1 MLKLSPLIFLAIL
14 TSGLPSRAQAQ
25 RLYRFEAGAAG
36 SYNSFDNATELD
48 GTMGGTGR
56 LGYWFWR
63 FASVEL
69 EGSFASPTSSNG
81 ESVNVM
87 SLTGSGLYN
96 LPLGLYNSAFIRA
109 GLGRIGYGN
118 CPDSVAPS
126 TICGSAMA
134 LIGGVGGRFA
144 LSPTMMLR
152 AELLMSRSSSPS
164 FSNLS
169 ISAGFSWMLA
179 SQRLADTDEDLVFD
193 RYDRCP
199 ATPLGAIVN
208 RNGCPSD
215 TDADTVLDGIDRCP
229 NSPEGALVD
238 SAGCPKD
245 TDRDTV
251 LDGVDR
257 CADTPSGALV
267 DATGCPADADNDKV
281 LDGLDRCPNT
291 PTGATVDRLG
301 CPGDQDNDRVFDGID
316 RCPNT
321 PLGTTV
327 NAFGCAPVIDSDRDG
342 VTDSADRCPN
352 TPAGTRVDA
361 NGCPLA
367 ADADGDGTPDS
378 GDLCPN
384 TPANTRVDA
393 YGCPVVTAP
402 PTPPA
407 AAPGDTAA
415 APRDTA
421 TPPAAASP
429 GTRGRWTIPGNAF
442 AIRSAVLRPVVHP
455 LLDSIA
461 TALKATPS
469 LRVEIG
475 GNAHDRV
482 PPAENLKLSTDRAQ
496 AIRLYLLSKG
506 VTGAQL
512 AIKGYGS
519 SNLIT
524 PDSSDVA
531 RVLNRRVEIRVI
543 TSP

>member
-1 MLKLSPLIFLAIL
+1 MHRLTPLVLLAIL
-14 TSGLPSRAQAQ
+14 ISGVPGVAEAQ

-48 GTMGGTGR
+48 GTLGGTGR

-63 FASVEL
+63 FASIEL
-69 EGSFASPTSSNG
+69 EGSFASPSSANG
-81 ESVNVM
+81 QSVNVV
-87 SLTGSGLYN
+87 SLAGSGLYN

-118 CPDSVAPS
+118 CPDSIAPS

-134 LIGGVGGRFA
+134 LMGGVGGRFA
-144 LSPTMMLR
+144 ISPTMMLR
-152 AELLMSRSSSPS
+152 AEFILSRSSSPS
-164 FSNLS
+164 FSNIS
-169 ISAGFSWMLA
+169 ISAGVSWMLA
-179 SQRLADTDEDLVFD
+179 SQRLADTDEDLIFD

-208 RNGCPSD
+208 RNGCPND
-215 TDADTVLDGIDRCP
+215 TDGDTVLDGIDRCP
-229 NSPEGALVD
+229 NSQQGATVD

-245 TDRDTV
+245 SDRDSV

-267 DATGCPADADNDKV
+267 DATGCPSDADSDRV

-291 PTGATVDRLG
+291 PAGATVDRLG
-301 CPGDQDNDRVFDGID
+301 CPGDEDNDRVFNGID
-316 RCPNT
+316 RCPGT

-352 TPAGTRVDA
+352 TPAGSRVDA
-361 NGCPLA
+361 NGCPLP
-367 ADADGDGTPDS
+367 ADADSDGVPDT

-384 TPANTRVDA
+384 TPAGTRVDT
-393 YGCPVVTAP
+393 YGCPLAARPPARPDSAAP
-402 PTPPA
+402 APAPA
-407 AAPGDTAA
+407 AAP
-415 APRDTA
+415 
-421 TPPAAASP
+421 PPAVPTS
-429 GTRGRWTIPGNAF
+429 GVRGRWTVPGNAF
-442 AIRSAVLRPVVHP
+442 AIRSAVLRSVVHP

-461 TALKATPS
+461 TALKADPA

-475 GNAHDRV
+475 GNAHDRL

-496 AIRLYLLSKG
+496 AIRVYLLQKG
-506 VTGAQL
+506 VAGSQL
-512 AIKGYGS
+512 LIRGYGAT
-519 SNLIT
+519 NLIT

-531 RVLNRRVEIRVI
+531 RVLNRRVEIRVS

>member
-1 MLKLSPLIFLAIL
+1 MLKLSSLVFVAIL
-14 TSGLPSRAQAQ
+14 TSGIPTRVDAQ

-48 GTMGGTGR
+48 GTVGGTGR

-81 ESVNVM
+81 QSVNVL
-87 SLTGSGLYN
+87 SLAGSGLYN

-109 GLGRIGYGN
+109 GLGRVGYGD
-118 CPDSVAPS
+118 CPDSIAPS
-126 TICGSAMA
+126 TICGSAVA
-134 LIGGVGGRFA
+134 LLGGVGGRFA

-164 FSNLS
+164 FSNFTV
-169 ISAGFSWMLA
+169 SAGFSWMLA

-215 TDADTVLDGIDRCP
+215 TDSDTVLDGIDRCP
-229 NSPEGALVD
+229 NSPQGASVD

-291 PTGATVDRLG
+291 PAGATVDRLG

-361 NGCPLA
+361 NGCPLPP
-367 ADADGDGTPDS
+367 DADGDGTPDS

-384 TPANTRVDA
+384 TPAGARVDA
-393 YGCPVVTAP
+393 YGCPVVAAP
-402 PTPPA
+402 SPTPPA
-407 AAPGDTAA
+407 AAA
-415 APRDTA
+415 DTA
-421 TPPAAASP
+421 TPSPAPP

-442 AIRSAVLRPVVHP
+442 ALRSAVLRPVVLP

-461 TALKATPS
+461 AAMRAEPNV
-469 LRVEIG
+469 RFEIG
-475 GNAHDRV
+475 GNAQDRV
-482 PPAENLKLSTDRAQ
+482 PPADNLKLSTDRAQ

-506 VTGAQL
+506 VAGTQL

-531 RVLNRRVEIRVI
+531 RVQNRRVEIRVI
-543 TSP
+543 TAP